1 MVARMDEYL
10 TRQGVDTSDAETIM
24 DYVNLI
30 TEVPAGIQ
38 HVMEGYHLFKGNT
51 TMTDLPAKLHEERFT
66 SMYCFCRG
74 CTALSYV
81 GRLNTANVT
90 DFVYAFYGCTSLTE
104 IDSID
109 TSSAKSVG
117 EMFHNCSSLVR
128 INAPLDVSN
137 VTSQLDTTFT
147 GCSNLLELRFTGT
160 INVDIWLSGAW
171 RLSVES
177 LLSALNALADLTATD
192 ITKKIT
198 LGARNKAKLAEE
210 QLAIATAKAWTLG

>member
-117 EMFHNCSSLVR
+117 EMFHNCSSLIR

-198 LGARNKAKLAEE
+198 LGARNKAKLTEE
-210 QLAIATAKAWTLG
+210 QLAIATAKGWTLG

>member
-38 HVMEGYHLFKGNT
+38 HIMEGYHLFKGNT

-198 LGARNKAKLAEE
+198 LGARNKAKLTEE
-210 QLAIATAKAWTLG
+210 QLAIATAKGWTLG

>member
-1 MVARMDEYL
+1 MDEYL

-117 EMFHNCSSLVR
+117 EMFHN
-128 INAPLDVSN
+128 
-137 VTSQLDTTFT
+137 
-147 GCSNLLELRFTGT
+147 
-160 INVDIWLSGAW
+160 
-171 RLSVES
+171 
-177 LLSALNALADLTATD
+177 
-192 ITKKIT
+192 
-198 LGARNKAKLAEE
+198 
-210 QLAIATAKAWTLG
+210 